1 MTPREAREAV
11 NLTLEQAAKRARIGV
26 PYLRQIERRGVDSPW
41 TAERLASI
49 YACGMNVF
57 LRGEGSPPPRLTR
70 NSGQGA
76 RTRRTGARTGRLR
89 SPGTVTK

>member
-1 MTPREAREAV
+1 MTPRQAREAA
-11 NLTLEQAAKRARIGV
+11 NLTLAQAAKRARIGI

-49 YACGMNVF
+49 YGVGITVF
-57 LRGEGSPPPRLTR
+57 LRGDSPPPLRHTR

-76 RTRRTGARTGRLR
+76 RTRQRERGRPDR
-89 SPGTVTK
+89 APR